1 MQLKKNTFLPLA
13 LALLAGTAAAQSSV
27 TVFGIVDASLRQIKN
42 GSAGKMTVL
51 ARDGLANNRIGF
63 RGVEDLGDGLQAGF
77 WLEHGFNPDSGTAA
91 NAKFWNRR
99 TTVSLVSKTAG
110 ELRLGRDYTPAFL
123 VLAAFDPFGTN
134 GMGDFSRLT
143 STLGSNAGTLVR
155 ADNMAIYYL
164 PGGLGGFYGQ
174 AALVAGEGKTAAND
188 PTSAGGNAENKH
200 QGLRLGYQAG
210 PLNVAFGYG
219 NTDISAAG
227 GAGSGDWRMVNGGA
241 SYDFGPVKLFG
252 QLSNQ
257 KYASRKQLSGLVG
270 ATAPLGQGTLRLAY
284 GKSDQK
290 GSPANAANAF
300 SAASDSTQLALGY
313 VYDLSKRTAIHST
326 YVRIGNK
333 GNAALVVDGTL
344 AGMAAGGSSTGFEL
358 GIRHLF

>member
-1 MQLKKNTFLPLA
+1 MKKSRKKAVIPL
-13 LALLAGTAAAQSSV
+13 LLLAAAGLASAQSSV
-27 TVFGIVDASLRQIKN
+27 TVFGIVDMSVRQIKN

-99 TTVSLVSKTAG
+99 TTVSLISKTAG

-174 AALVAGEGKTAAND
+174 AALVAGEGKSVVND

-210 PLNVAFGYG
+210 PLNIAVGYG
-219 NTDISAAG
+219 NTDIAS
-227 GAGSGDWRMVNGGA
+227 GSDWRMLNGGA
-241 SYDFGPVKLFG
+241 SYDLGVVKLFG
-252 QLSNQ
+252 QVSSQ
-257 KYASRKQLSGLVG
+257 KYASRKQLSSLMG
-270 ATAPLGQGTLRLAY
+270 ATAPLGAQGTLRFAY
-284 GKSDQK
+284 GRSDQK
-290 GSPANAANAF
+290 GSAANNANAF
-300 SAASDSTQLALGY
+300 SQSSDSTQLALGY
-313 VYDLSKRTAIHST
+313 VHDLSKRTAIHST
-326 YVRIGNK
+326 FVRIGNK

-344 AGMAAGGSSTGFEL
+344 TGMAAGGSSTGFEL